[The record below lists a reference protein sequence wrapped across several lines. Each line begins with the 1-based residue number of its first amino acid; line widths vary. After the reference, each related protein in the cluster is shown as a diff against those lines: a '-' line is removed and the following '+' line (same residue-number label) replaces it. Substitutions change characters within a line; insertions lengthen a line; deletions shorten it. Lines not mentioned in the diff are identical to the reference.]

1 MHLCRALRPALVK
14 RHAIIAREK
23 QAENGF
29 IKEDHIEGRFDK
41 ETHCF
46 YKAQS
51 KMRNSTKP
59 YFVQRQRAAAVFIWP
74 VSGQRFQQYRLP
86 IQNYKS
92 TCMCL
97 SADQIQFPCKSAK
110 ARQRARG

>member
-14 RHAIIAREK
+14 GHAIIAREK

-46 YKAQS
+46 YKAQ
-51 KMRNSTKP
+51 
-59 YFVQRQRAAAVFIWP
+59 
-74 VSGQRFQQYRLP
+74 
-86 IQNYKS
+86 
-92 TCMCL
+92 
-97 SADQIQFPCKSAK
+97 
-110 ARQRARG
+110 